1 MTDPLKPTTTLLI
14 KLGSII
20 VHQDEMMSSKGH
32 YFDKDAL
39 ETVRNDPEV
48 VDWFKAMDAMAFLPV
63 KR

>member
-1 MTDPLKPTTTLLI
+1 MQDPLKPSIQLLI

-20 VHQDEMMSSKGH
+20 IHQEELLSPGRHEYDQH
-32 YFDKDAL
+32 AL

-48 VDWFKAMDAMAFLPV
+48 IEWIEQMTKMAFLPV